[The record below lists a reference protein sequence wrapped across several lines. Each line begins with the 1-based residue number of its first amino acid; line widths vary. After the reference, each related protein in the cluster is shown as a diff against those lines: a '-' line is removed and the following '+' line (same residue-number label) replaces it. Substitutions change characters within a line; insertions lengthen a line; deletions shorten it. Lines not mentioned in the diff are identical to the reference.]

1 MDANRLSLLIA
12 GLKELNKGKT
22 GSKFK
27 APKKGTDEY
36 FKLFNLMDKEKTARK
51 EKEYLSKISKAE
63 GKPRKEL
70 TSLERL
76 DLFISGGR

>member
-1 MDANRLSLLIA
+1 MNDATRLSLLIA
-12 GLKELNKGKT
+12 GLKELNKDKT

-36 FKLFNLMDKEKTARK
+36 FKLFILIDKEKRARE
-51 EKEYLSKISKAE
+51 EKEYLSKISIAE

-70 TSLERL
+70 TPAERF
-76 DLFISGGR
+76 DLFMPRR